1 MGENAYR
8 PFRVID
14 LSLARLKADCIVVVN
29 EIKCTQK
36 TGWSPLKDKI
46 VWTDI
51 TMKDIFEGDETGMS

>member
-1 MGENAYR
+1 MGENAYH

-14 LSLARLKADCIVVVN
+14 LSLTWLKVDCIVVVN